1 MPDLK
6 VRIEAAAAA
15 GRPVF
20 FTITGPWSRSMRT
33 ATVPPAPLLNRIT
46 AGIAALVMPGLMIV
60 VALLARRNVK
70 LGRGDRRGAF
80 RAATAVFVL
89 LIGAWLLGNNHVGQL
104 GIEVDRF
111 FAAVGVALFNA
122 ALVWLAYLGVE
133 PYVRRFSA
141 DALIGWSRLIAGNW
155 RDPRVGRDVMIGVAV
170 GVAMTVA
177 FAAHNLVPPLFGQ
190 PEPMPSMPDPNV
202 LISTR
207 YAVARMLRQLQDGMT
222 SAMLALGGYVAL
234 RIWLNNRWFAA
245 AAAIVLYAGAV
256 INGMFSPGSPAAD
269 LAVGVIITAL
279 FVGVLGWAGLLT
291 AIATL
296 VTHFILLRAPLT
308 TDVSSW
314 RAPAGFVSIGT
325 VLLLGLAGCYL
336 SARPAPGADRRL

>member
-1 MPDLK
+1 
-6 VRIEAAAAA
+6 VRVEAAAAS

-33 ATVPPAPLLNRIT
+33 ATVPTPPLLNRIT
-46 AGIAALVMPGLMIV
+46 AGIAALVMPGLIIV

-70 LGRGDRRGAF
+70 LGRGDRRGAL
-80 RAATAVFVL
+80 RAATTVFGL
-89 LIGAWLLGNNHVGQL
+89 LIGAWFLGNNHVGQL

-177 FAAHNLVPPLFGQ
+177 FAAHNLLPPLFGR
-190 PEPMPSMPDPNV
+190 PEPMPSLPDPNV
-202 LISTR
+202 LISAR
-207 YAVARMLRQLQDGMT
+207 FAIARMLQQFQDGMT

-234 RIWLNNRWFAA
+234 RIWLKNRWIAA
-245 AAAIVLYAGAV
+245 AVAIVVYAGAV

-269 LAVGVIITAL
+269 LAIGVIITAM

-308 TDVSSW
+308 TDISSW
-314 RAPAGFVSIGT
+314 RAPAGFVSIGA
-325 VLLLGLAGCYL
+325 VLLLGLAGCYFA
-336 SARPAPGADRRL
+336 ARPAHRAERRS